1 MKQEMTIEELNE
13 MVEQEL
19 ATLRSI
25 DIGRLFNDPAVEAQI
40 EREKQ
45 SEFIEQFLA
54 AWSA

>member
-25 DIGRLFNDPAVEAQI
+25 GIGWLFNDPAVENQI

-45 SEFIEQFLA
+45 AAFIEHLL
-54 AWSA
+54 AWSD

>member
-45 SEFIEQFLA
+45 SEFTEQFLA